1 MLRSGLQNFLQKDRR
16 NGDTLSMQ
24 TVSVIIPTK
33 DRAHFLQEAIDS
45 VTRQTQPV
53 LEIIVVDMLSKDR
66 SREMI
71 ARSFGEKV
79 RFISKPFK
87 NQSESRNYGIKLAKG
102 DLIAFLDSDD
112 LWLEKKIEEQVKF
125 MSSRKYV
132 FSYTDMVVIDEMGQ
146 ETPHSYVYYHQKEN
160 PYFGKNIANK
170 ILKEYNVIPTSSV
183 MAPKKI
189 LERVG
194 GFDENLSYHEDRDL
208 WIRLAQKGIVEFLNK
223 VLGIYRVHSK
233 QFTKKREKLREE
245 QWEYLIRKH
254 LK

>member
-1 MLRSGLQNFLQKDRR
+1 
-16 NGDTLSMQ
+16 MQ

-33 DRAHFLQEAIDS
+33 NRAHLLREAIEM
-45 VTRQTQPV
+45 VVRQTQPV

-71 ARSFGEKV
+71 AMSFGERV

-87 NQSESRNYGIKLAKG
+87 NQSESRNYGVKIAKG
-102 DLIAFLDSDD
+102 NLIAFLDSDD

-125 MSSRKYV
+125 MSRGKHI
-132 FSYTDMVVIDEMGQ
+132 FSYTDAVVIDETRE
-146 ETPHSYVYYHQKEN
+146 ETPHSYVYYRQKEN
-160 PYFGKNIANK
+160 PYFGKNIAEK
-170 ILKEYNVIPTSSV
+170 ILKEYNIIPTSSV

-189 LERVG
+189 LEKVG

-208 WIRLAQKGIVEFLNK
+208 WIRLAREGAVGFLDK
-223 VLGIYRVHSK
+223 ALGVYRVHSR
-233 QFTKKREKLREE
+233 QFSKNREKLREE
-245 QWEYLIRKH
+245 QWGYLIKKH